1 MNALASRSGAHPLPV
16 PSAPPADA
24 SPRSAGDPLPALAEI
39 YHQHHTFVWRVL
51 RRQGVP
57 AALVDDAVHDV
68 FLVVARRLHEFEGRA
83 AIQTWLYAIARRVG
97 SELHRRVRR
106 DGDRKQALRR
116 VSEGPGSEPGSE
128 PHRRTEAVQTLRSLL
143 EQLEEGRRWVFILS
157 ELEGMTAPEIA
168 TALGLKVPTVY
179 SRLRLAR
186 RDLERLIA
194 QGEPHDIAR

>member
-1 MNALASRSGAHPLPV
+1 MNALAGSSGVDPLPV
-16 PSAPPADA
+16 PSAPSADP
-24 SPRSAGDPLPALAEI
+24 SPRSAGDSLPALAEI
-39 YHQHHTFVWRVL
+39 YHQHHAFVWRVL

-83 AIQTWLYAIARRVG
+83 AIRTWLYAIARRVG
-97 SELHRRVRR
+97 SELHRRARR
-106 DGDRKQALRR
+106 DGDRKQALRG
-116 VSEGPGSEPGSE
+116 VSEGPGSEP
-128 PHRRTEAVQTLRSLL
+128 HRRAEAIETLRSLL
-143 EQLEEGRRWVFILS
+143 EQIEEGRRWVFILS

-168 TALGLKVPTVY
+168 DALGLKVPTVY